1 MIIRIFFSRHAALPI
16 LLAALVLSDCGI
28 GKITNSID
36 QAVNVIDRGIDN
48 INHDSTRWQST
59 LREVADQLPKDVQ
72 STIRNEMSQLVERSI
87 AKTGVEFRCDV
98 DFLAQRAKQ
107 GLERIK
113 AMLLNQQPGPVSPS
127 FCHVSPGTLNINAPP
142 QSRSTIEL
150 AGYDMDQNDQ
160 KGHTLKV
167 FLFSDRTGE
176 SIPLTEDRIGRTT
189 HYLLTL
195 NVTGSDLET
204 LIRNKQIS
212 KLRVSWNDTAAGL
225 PEVLVIQRVAQR
237 KTVTVPLGEIT
248 HVPSRAGGDADFD
261 TDGGNPLDYSV
272 TGESRV
278 DGNRILVRVHLRGRE
293 RQPDNTTVDS
303 WTDWQV
309 AYNAPLGWKIVS
321 CTPLG
326 GSNRSGSI
334 TDHGVLSLKLPQG
347 EVVSRFE
354 IFGDRPDDEAGSYTR
369 VIVFFNP
376 ATVVLEELIPSK
388 LLEPVRCIRRA

>member
-376 ATVVLEELIPSK
+376 ATVVLEELIP
-388 LLEPVRCIRRA
+388 

>member
-1 MIIRIFFSRHAALPI
+1 MIIRIFFSRHTALSI
-16 LLAALVLSDCGI
+16 LLAASVLSDCGV

-59 LREVADQLPKDVQ
+59 LREVSDQLPKDIQ

-113 AMLLNQQPGPVSPS
+113 AMLLNKQPVPVSPS

-160 KGHTLKV
+160 KGHALKV

-176 SIPLTEDRIGRTT
+176 SIPFTEDRIGRTT

-195 NVTGSDLET
+195 NVTGADLET

-212 KLRVSWNDTAAGL
+212 KLKVSWNDTAAGL

-248 HVPSRAGGDADFD
+248 HIPSHAGGDADFNTSGSD
-261 TDGGNPLDYSV
+261 PLDYSV

-278 DGNRILVRVHLRGRE
+278 DGNRILVRIHMRGRE
-293 RQPDNTTVDS
+293 RKPDNTTVDS
-303 WTDWQV
+303 WTDWQA

-321 CTPLG
+321 CTPVG
-326 GSNRSGSI
+326 ASNRSGSI
-334 TDHGVLSLKLPQG
+334 TDHGVLTLKLPQG
-347 EVVSRFE
+347 EVVNRFD
-354 IFGDRPDDEAGSYTR
+354 IFGDRENTEAGSYTR
-369 VIVFFNP
+369 VIVYFNP
-376 ATVVLEELIPSK
+376 VTVVLEELIQ
-388 LLEPVRCIRRA
+388 

>member
-1 MIIRIFFSRHAALPI
+1 MIIRMFFSRHTALPI

-28 GKITNSID
+28 GKVTNSID

-72 STIRNEMSQLVERSI
+72 STIRNEMTQLVERSI

-113 AMLLNQQPGPVSPS
+113 AMLLNQQPAPVSPS

-160 KGHTLKV
+160 KGHALKV

-176 SIPLTEDRIGRTT
+176 SVPLTEDRIGRTT

-212 KLRVSWNDTAAGL
+212 KLRVSWNDASGGL

-237 KTVTVPLGEIT
+237 RTVTVPLGEIT
-248 HVPSRAGGDADFD
+248 HIPNRAGGDADFD

-278 DGNRILVRVHLRGRE
+278 DGNRILVRVHMRGRE

-303 WTDWQV
+303 WTDWQA

-321 CTPLG
+321 CTPVG
-326 GSNRSGSI
+326 GSSRSGSI

-347 EVVSRFE
+347 EVVSRFD
-354 IFGDRPDDEAGSYTR
+354 IFGDRENDEAGSYTR
-369 VIVFFNP
+369 VIVYFN
-376 ATVVLEELIPSK
+376 AVTVVLEEVIP
-388 LLEPVRCIRRA
+388 

>member
-278 DGNRILVRVHLRGRE
+278 DGNRIMVRVHLRGRE

-376 ATVVLEELIPSK
+376 ATVVLEELIP
-388 LLEPVRCIRRA
+388 